1 MRLPFT
7 AEIGIHILGMQ
18 ITSIDGRAS
27 RSRPE
32 EESNGDYCSFRLAE
46 TLHPEFFQLAQVI

>member
-18 ITSIDGRAS
+18 ITSINGRAS

-32 EESNGDYCSFRLAE
+32 EESNNGDYCSCRLAE
-46 TLHPEFFQLAQVI
+46 TLC